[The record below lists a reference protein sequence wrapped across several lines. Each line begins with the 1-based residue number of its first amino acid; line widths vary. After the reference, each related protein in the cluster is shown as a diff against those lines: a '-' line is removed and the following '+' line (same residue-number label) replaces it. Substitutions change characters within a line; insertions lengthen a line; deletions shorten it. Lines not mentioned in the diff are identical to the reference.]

1 MKRFLFLPV
10 VILFLFSSC
19 ESDSGMSAAIA
30 KYRFKDGVT
39 SITVP
44 GWVIGIASR
53 WGDLEKEE
61 RELLR
66 SIDKVRI
73 LTIEDNDLNA
83 RSNFHRE
90 FYQSIRQNPDM
101 EELMVVRNENEQ
113 VTIFGKASEKSI
125 DELLILVSG
134 DDNAMVYVKGKI
146 KPEMLSDLINN
157 NQHNNFLSWQN
168 Q

>member
-1 MKRFLFLPV
+1 MKRLLFLPA

-19 ESDSGMSAAIA
+19 EHDNGMSEAVA

-39 SITVP
+39 SFSVP
-44 GWVIGIASR
+44 GWVISIASR

-66 SIDKVRI
+66 SIDKVKI
-73 LTIEDNDLNA
+73 LTIEDNELNA
-83 RSNFHRE
+83 KSNFHRE
-90 FYQSIRQNPDM
+90 FYHTISKNPDL

-125 DELLILVSG
+125 EEMLILVSG
-134 DDNAMVYVKGKI
+134 NENAMVYIKGRI
-146 KPEMLSDLINN
+146 KPEMLSGLVNKD
-157 NQHNNFLSWQN
+157 QYHNFLSWQN
-168 Q
+168 